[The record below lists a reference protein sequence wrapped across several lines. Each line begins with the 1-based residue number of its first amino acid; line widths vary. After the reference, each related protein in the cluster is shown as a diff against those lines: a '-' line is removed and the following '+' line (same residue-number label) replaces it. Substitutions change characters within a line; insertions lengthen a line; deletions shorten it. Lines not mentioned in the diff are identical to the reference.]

1 LDTEQA
7 LENQLEDTK
16 FCLPVE
22 DFSRRNLKEK
32 INDAPMKIAEYPFLS
47 TDQRKIKVQLTWKNI
62 IVWPMKSDTCFSCG
76 RDKVL
81 PDETSRVILREV
93 SGTVRPGQFLS
104 IIGST
109 GAGKTTLLQL
119 LSGKM
124 FPHNLAWRGTIE
136 INGRPRDDVDYSRFT
151 AFVQQDDILMENLS
165 VRECLEFAAN
175 VKSPGIYEERMQ
187 RVMNLMNELELID
200 CQNIHCGSPVLR
212 KGEKK
217 RASIGVELI
226 TNPSLLYVDEPTTG
240 MDSFT
245 AEKLV
250 EILGRLAKKGRTII
264 ATIHQPNSEIFAMFD
279 QLMIIALGRTIYFN
293 EAKEAV
299 GYFDRLGYECP
310 KKTNPAEYFMKI
322 LSAENF
328 MKEDDEGD
336 VLEIAK
342 KRYEDAVVKMHEQ
355 YHAEGNDMR
364 CNADVVTPDI
374 SGLSD
379 SELEKI
385 KYVAPWCTQFLY
397 LCKRSSIA
405 NIRSPQSTI
414 IRLLTTVV
422 VMVLGMALYWRQGS
436 YGHEDMQGRIGTQF
450 FIVTFAFLQSMQNI
464 VLIFPE
470 ERAVFLREQAS
481 SLYSISAYFVGKV
494 LAELPLNLFTPLL
507 GFLICFWSWDMN
519 SVHRYN
525 FWLNLLAMELMYLAG
540 TGYGLVLGS
549 IVSDRSVM
557 IALLPVVTM
566 PMLLLSGFFVDIGT
580 GKHIMWL
587 LQFISP
593 CKYIFTIGMRN
604 ELEDSPLTV
613 PTVLRS
619 GTSAIN
625 QFFLGVYRVVCKVLT
640 SSPGVCDANT
650 VDEMIDQ
657 GNKIAYRLLQVDGK
671 PYLLGNG
678 QTALYRDGNYVI
690 ESNWEYLL
698 NTFDLAPFSWWE
710 NILAACCLIV
720 GSHVIAYTALSIF
733 GKRV

>member
-1 LDTEQA
+1 MVNETDQPICEAAQ
-7 LENQLEDTK
+7 E
-16 FCLPVE
+16 PH
-22 DFSRRNLKEK
+22 RNLQEGPDAT
-32 INDAPMKIAEYPFLS
+32 DAPMRLNECPVLS
-47 TDQRKIKVQLTWKNI
+47 TDQRKIKVQLTWKKI
-62 IVWPMKSDTCFSCG
+62 TVWPTQPNACITCTKDTSS
-76 RDKVL
+76 
-81 PDETSRVILREV
+81 PDENSRLILREV
-93 SGTVRPGQFLS
+93 SGTVKPGQFLS

-124 FPHNLAWRGTIE
+124 FPHNLAWRGAIE
-136 INGRPRDDVDYSRFT
+136 INGRPRSDVEYSRFT

-165 VRECLEFAAN
+165 VNECLQFAAN
-175 VKSPGIYEERMQ
+175 VKSPGTSDERTN
-187 RVMNLMNELELID
+187 RVTDLMNELELTD
-200 CQNIHCGSPVLR
+200 CQNVYCGSSVLR

-250 EILGRLAKKGRTII
+250 EILGRLAKRGRTII

-279 QLMIIALGRTIYFN
+279 QLMILALGRTIYFN
-293 EAKEAV
+293 EARKAV

-328 MKEDDEGD
+328 MKEDDQGD

-342 KRYEDAVVKMHEQ
+342 KRYEDAVIRMHEQ
-355 YHAEGNDMR
+355 YHEGSNEMR
-364 CNADVVTPDI
+364 CEVETLSPEI
-374 SGLSD
+374 TELSD
-379 SELEKI
+379 KELEKT

-397 LCKRSSIA
+397 LCKRSAIT
-405 NIRSPQSTI
+405 NFRSPQSTV
-414 IRLLTTVV
+414 IRLMTTVV
-422 VMVLGMALYWRQGS
+422 VMVLGMALYWQQGS
-436 YGHEDMQGRIGTQF
+436 YGYEDMQGRVGTQF
-450 FIVTFAFLQSMQNI
+450 FVLTFSFLQSMQNI

-494 LAELPLNLFTPLL
+494 IAELPLNLFTPLL
-507 GFLICFWSWDMN
+507 GLLICFWSWDMN
-519 SVHRYN
+519 SVHHYN
-525 FWLNLLAMELMYLAG
+525 FWLNLLTMELMYLAG

-549 IVSDRSVM
+549 MVSDRSVM

-566 PMLLLSGFFVDIGT
+566 PMLLVSGFFVFIGK

-587 LQFISP
+587 IQFISP
-593 CKYIFTIGMRN
+593 CKYIFTIGLRN

-613 PTVLRS
+613 PTVLHE
-619 GTSAIN
+619 GTAAMREFYI
-625 QFFLGVYRVVCKVLT
+625 GVYNYACNAIPT
-640 SSPGVCDANT
+640 
-650 VDEMIDQ
+650 
-657 GNKIAYRLLQVDGK
+657 LLGCGSTDPDTMASLGQTFASTFDDTMEPVS
-671 PYLLGNG
+671 LGNG
-678 QTALYRDGNYVI
+678 QRVLHRDGHFVL

-698 NTFDLAPFSWWE
+698 DTFDLDPFSWWE
-710 NILAACCLIV
+710 NLLAVCCLIV
-720 GSHVIAYTALSIF
+720 GSHIIAYIALSIF